1 MLIMQIISKATQ
13 KCQKPDENNQTTELY
28 WQKLS
33 KEINHLMKQHQYL
46 TQFLAETKSTEKG
59 NQGKK

>member
-33 KEINHLMKQHQYL
+33 KEIKSSY
-46 TQFLAETKSTEKG
+46 ETAPIFNTIFS
-59 NQGKK
+59 